1 MSAKEA
7 MAHMYFTPV
16 REAAAR
22 EAAARN
28 AAQNSSSGYAV

>member
-22 EAAARN
+22 DVAARGGL
-28 AAQNSSSGYAV
+28 QTTSTGYAV